1 MAKLT
6 RGKNESNILWDML
19 VYRRVNDLFLMCLTP
34 IYLPPLFSLLSL
46 SQVIH
51 ALSLP
56 PKKRPKF
63 INYRNSKLT
72 RILQPHLSGNAVLA
86 VLCCATPARANL
98 EETRGTLKFG
108 ASAKRIQM
116 KPVVNEIIDDKAL
129 IRKLQKDL
137 KEAQNAIQAL
147 SLETAAT
154 KEKEPAKNMLP
165 QVDLNTSL
173 QVTVATEMSAGHS
186 GTSNATSGNG
196 EREQRFETSSVD
208 REEDNPDNGRL
219 EPSPLPSPT
228 MTPERVSSPNN
239 LSAPNLYDMEH
250 VNAMLFQDGR
260 LRSCDQDSGAE
271 RSIGHDGSS
280 TLSDLSSGRP
290 PTIRVVQDSPPSEVT
305 IIRSPLSEM
314 GDDVDINLRLD
325 DAEERAQFLEEKLE
339 SADRLVELMTRDLRN
354 ARLCIHELVFRN
366 VRLENQLA
374 GNAPAEALPSP
385 LDVAETRT
393 GSRTEDESPQPPMP
407 SERVD
412 I

>member
-1 MAKLT
+1 MNGSIWCVDDGFILYIST
-6 RGKNESNILWDML
+6 VSNKIT
-19 VYRRVNDLFLMCLTP
+19 FLGP
-34 IYLPPLFSLLSL
+34 FRSLLSL

-116 KPVVNEIIDDKAL
+116 KPVVNEVVDDKAL
-129 IRKLQKDL
+129 IKKLQREL
-137 KEAQNAIQAL
+137 KEAQNAIQVL
-147 SLETAAT
+147 SIERTAA
-154 KEKEPAKNMLP
+154 KEKQQPTKDTPPSA
-165 QVDLNTSL
+165 DLNTSL
-173 QVTVATEMSAGHS
+173 QVSTVATEMSAVNS
-186 GTSNATSGNG
+186 GTSNATSGNDRD
-196 EREQRFETSSVD
+196 REQRFETTVIE
-208 REEDNPDNGRL
+208 REDDTNNNGRL
-219 EPSPLPSPT
+219 EPSPLPSPA

-239 LSAPNLYDMEH
+239 LSAPNLYDMEN

-260 LRSCDQDSGAE
+260 LRSCDQDSRAE
-271 RSIGHDGSS
+271 RSMEHDGSS
-280 TLSDLSSGRP
+280 TISDLSSRRP
-290 PTIRVVQDSPPSEVT
+290 PTIRIVQDSPPSEVT

-325 DAEERAQFLEEKLE
+325 DAEERARFLEEKLE

-374 GNAPAEALPSP
+374 ANTTSGETLPSA
-385 LDVAETRT
+385 LDVTETRT
-393 GSRTEDESPQPPMP
+393 GSRSDDDGHPPPMP
-407 SERVD
+407 SER
-412 I
+412 IGI

>member
-1 MAKLT
+1 
-6 RGKNESNILWDML
+6 
-19 VYRRVNDLFLMCLTP
+19 
-34 IYLPPLFSLLSL
+34 
-46 SQVIH
+46 
-51 ALSLP
+51 
-56 PKKRPKF
+56 
-63 INYRNSKLT
+63 
-72 RILQPHLSGNAVLA
+72 
-86 VLCCATPARANL
+86 
-98 EETRGTLKFG
+98 
-108 ASAKRIQM
+108 M
-116 KPVVNEIIDDKAL
+116 KPVVNEIVDDKAL
-129 IRKLQKDL
+129 IKKLQKDL
-137 KEAQNAIQAL
+137 KEAQDAIHAL
-147 SLETAAT
+147 SLGTAAT
-154 KEKEPAKNMLP
+154 KEKVPPKNNMLP
-165 QVDLNTSL
+165 PVDLNTSL
-173 QVTVATEMSAGHS
+173 QVSTVATEMSAANS
-186 GTSNATSGNG
+186 GFSNATSKNG
-196 EREQRFETSSVD
+196 EREQRFETTPVD
-208 REEDNPDNGRL
+208 REDDNTGNGRL

-239 LSAPNLYDMEH
+239 LSAPNLYDMEN

-374 GNAPAEALPSP
+374 GNTEALPNT
-385 LDVAETRT
+385 LDVTETRT
-393 GSRTEDESPQPPMP
+393 GSRSEDESHQPPMP
-407 SERVD
+407 SER
-412 I
+412 IGI